1 MSGIQ
6 YLTDE
11 KGNTTAVQIDIRKRP
26 EIWEDIQDAIE
37 SKERLKGPFEPIE
50 ELHAR
55 LLKASKAV
63 RRLPVARRS
72 TIPSRMRNVS
82 R

>member
-1 MSGIQ
+1 MTGIQ

-55 LLKASKAV
+55 LLKKSKAAS
-63 RRLPVARRS
+63 RPTVAKRS
-72 TIPSRMRNVS
+72 TTSSRMRNVS